1 MDNNNSNNE
10 QYIENDQE
18 ENQINNYE
26 NDNNQNELNQD
37 EQNIENDEEEEE
49 EIDEDEYLME
59 LQFRLTKMRQERKEA
74 EQNAKLLDNRLNMLK
89 KEEDKQW
96 KKIENKKRL
105 ANEKLMHVKSMAEM
119 IRQKQLLE
127 MQKEEEIKRK
137 RKVNQEMKQTIKDNT
152 EARRAE
158 KQRQIQEEAKI
169 LKLQKEYN
177 RQLLAYLNAEQL
189 NSNKTKCECIKSQYS
204 IEKER
209 KMIMEKERKK
219 RLRAELEKKLLEE
232 YRLKEEAEEK
242 KNKNEQEEIELVK
255 RLQTTTQIQQN
266 SKLIKYIF
274 IIYMYIVAAEIEKI
288 NLENAL
294 KGNISFDPKIDKQMS
309 NSSSK
314 RTKKK

>member
-1 MDNNNSNNE
+1 MENNNSNNE
-10 QYIENDQE
+10 PYIENDQE

-177 RQLLAYLNAEQL
+177 RQLIDFLNREHLSQ
-189 NSNKTKCECIKSQYS
+189 NKTKCDCIKSQYS
-204 IEKER
+204 IEKEK
-209 KMIMEKERKK
+209 KMIIAKERKK
-219 RLRAELEKKLLEE
+219 RLREELEKKILEE

-242 KNKNEQEEIELVK
+242 KNKKEQEEIDLVK

-266 SKLIKYIF
+266 SKF
-274 IIYMYIVAAEIEKI
+274 IIIY
-288 NLENAL
+288 AL
-294 KGNISFDPKIDKQMS
+294 FILF
-309 NSSSK
+309 SS
-314 RTKKK
+314 